1 MAKEIKFTDEEL
13 ATLAEIQSQYQQV
26 QLELGGLKMQQIG
39 HDRNAE
45 RLMDLEDQLMQK
57 LNDLNAK
64 ENDTAKELNEKYGP
78 GSLDPASG
86 VFTPAPEA
94 QAAPEEADKA

>member
-1 MAKEIKFTDEEL
+1 MAKEVKFTDSEL
-13 ATLAEIQSQYQQV
+13 TSLQEIQTAYQQI
-26 QLELGGLKMQQIG
+26 QLEMGGLKMQQIAQ
-39 HDRNAE
+39 DRNAE

-64 ENDTAKELNEKYGP
+64 ENETAAELNEKYGP

-86 VFTPAPEA
+86 VFTPAPEV
-94 QAAPEEADKA
+94 PETPEVTK